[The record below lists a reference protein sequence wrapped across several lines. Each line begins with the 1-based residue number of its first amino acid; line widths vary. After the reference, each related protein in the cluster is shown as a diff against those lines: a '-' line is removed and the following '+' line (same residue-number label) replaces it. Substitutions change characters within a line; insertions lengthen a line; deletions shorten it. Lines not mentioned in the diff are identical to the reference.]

1 MPTSSS
7 GSTDC
12 LYAPRGLHRAL
23 TAALADPLLSKAQKH
38 VLSSLV
44 ASACA
49 RSLDGLRT
57 LADDSGPEF
66 FGRAE
71 WTRLL
76 RSAWRASRSPEQRC
90 RFLEW
95 LGPQLRR
102 HHEAFLPIGFEIL
115 GAPDLPDELS

>member
-7 GSTDC
+7 VPLHC
-12 LYAPRGLHRAL
+12 LYEPRDLHRAL

-76 RSAWRASRSPEQRC
+76 RSTWRASRSPEQRS

-95 LGPQLRR
+95 LVPRLRQ
-102 HHEAFLPIGFEIL
+102 HSWALLPVCIEIL
-115 GAPDLPDELS
+115 ETPDLPDELS

>member
-49 RSLDGLRT
+49 RSLDGLRS

-76 RSAWRASRSPEQRC
+76 RSAWRASRSPEQRS

-95 LGPQLRR
+95 MGPQMRQ
-102 HHEAFLPIGFEIL
+102 HHRAFLPICFEIL
-115 GAPDLPDELS
+115 EAPDLPDEHS

>member
-7 GSTDC
+7 VSPHC
-12 LYAPRGLHRAL
+12 LYEPRDLHRAL

-38 VLSSLV
+38 VLSGLV

-57 LADDSGPEF
+57 LADEYNPEF
-66 FGRAE
+66 IDRTE

-76 RSAWRASRSPEQRC
+76 RSAWRASRSPEQRS

-95 LGPQLRR
+95 LVPQMRQHSWAL
-102 HHEAFLPIGFEIL
+102 LPVCIEIL
-115 GAPDLPDELS
+115 ETPDLPDELS